1 MSNEMNQPAPEL
13 TPQALVA
20 ELCDL
25 LEVEEIDRDLYRG
38 KRKKGGVGRIFG
50 GQVIAQA
57 LMAAC
62 RSIEEQ
68 KTVHSLHAYFMR
80 PGDEDLPIIFR
91 VERDFDGGTFANRR
105 VIAIQ
110 KGQPILN
117 FAASFQTPEAG
128 MSHSIKMPEV
138 PPPDG
143 LLSLRELAEKHAGVL
158 SRPMMRFMGGP
169 KPIELR
175 PIQPLPF
182 VTRTSTEPFNQ
193 YWFRAIAPV
202 PGGQQMHRVILAHI
216 SDMMLLGAS
225 MRPHIGNLDPQKMQ
239 TASLDHALWFHE
251 DVQVDDWLLYATES
265 PWAGHARGFCRGSIF
280 TRDGM
285 LVASVTQEGLIR
297 QRR

>member
-1 MSNEMNQPAPEL
+1 MQDKM
-13 TPQALVA
+13 TQASPDPRDLVT

-57 LMAAC
+57 LMSAC
-62 RSIEEQ
+62 NSVDR
-68 KTVHSLHAYFMR
+68 KAVHSLHAYFMR
-80 PGDEDLPIIFR
+80 PGDEDHPIIFR

-117 FAASFQTPEAG
+117 FAASFQTPEEG
-128 MSHSIKMPEV
+128 MSHSIEMMDV
-138 PPPDG
+138 PPPED
-143 LLSLRELAEKHAGVL
+143 LASMRDLIEQVADSL
-158 SRPMMRFMGGP
+158 SRPVMRLIGGP
-169 KPIELR
+169 QPIDIR
-175 PIQPLPF
+175 PVRPPAFI
-182 VTRTSTEPFNQ
+182 TRNSSDPANQ
-193 YWFRAIAPV
+193 LWFRTAAPV
-202 PGGQQMHRVILAHI
+202 PGDQQMHRVILAYV
-216 SDMMLLGAS
+216 SDMMLLWAS
-225 MRPHIGNLDPQKMQ
+225 MRPHVNIADPQKMQ

-251 DVQVDDWLLYATES
+251 DVRVDDWLLYTMES
-265 PWAGHARGFCRGSIF
+265 PWAGHGRGFCRGSIF
-280 TRDGM
+280 TRDGT